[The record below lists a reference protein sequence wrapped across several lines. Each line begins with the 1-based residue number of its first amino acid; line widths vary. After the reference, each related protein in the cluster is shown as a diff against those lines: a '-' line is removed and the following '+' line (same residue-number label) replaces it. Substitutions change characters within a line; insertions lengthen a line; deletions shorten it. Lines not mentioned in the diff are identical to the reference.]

1 MKIIIAM
8 IITMKIMII
17 TKMMK
22 MIIIMMITL
31 ANIPSDPMK
40 PLMMKKTIWKGRIN
54 TLKKTLNKKSE
65 IKNLKS

>member
-8 IITMKIMII
+8 IIIMKIMII
-17 TKMMK
+17 MKMMK